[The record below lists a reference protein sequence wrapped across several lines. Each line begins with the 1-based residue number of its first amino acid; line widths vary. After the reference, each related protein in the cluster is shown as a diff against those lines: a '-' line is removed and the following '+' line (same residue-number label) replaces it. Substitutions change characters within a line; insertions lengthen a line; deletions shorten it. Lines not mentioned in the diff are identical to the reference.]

1 MDEKKVR
8 RKGSLFSFGKL
19 FKLILLLL
27 VAAIAVDIY
36 KNKGYKGTLN
46 FISLLSVYS
55 NIFSLQSWLALIFIF
70 FIFFC
75 WCGIPT
81 FQLFFS
87 FILVVY
93 HLQNVPRKIMLE
105 SKWNRS
111 I

>member
-46 FISLLSVYS
+46 FISLFSVYS
-55 NIFSLQSWLALIFIF
+55 NIFSL
-70 FIFFC
+70 
-75 WCGIPT
+75 
-81 FQLFFS
+81 
-87 FILVVY
+87 
-93 HLQNVPRKIMLE
+93 
-105 SKWNRS
+105 
-111 I
+111 